1 VPYSALVVKRVTGV
15 NLLRRV
21 NRILDDAWYI
31 ECVERNAICEL
42 NRCFCRH
49 DLQHM
54 LDVARITYMIVLEE
68 CFIGDVATIGI
79 SGNRPL
85 LKIFDDPGFKDGA
98 TVISMPGMLMQVK
111 EIIYAAGLLH
121 DMACWVEYETG
132 ENHAAA
138 GARMAGEVLDRAGFN
153 NFEQGIISRAIR
165 EHRTG
170 GTEASPLGKNICR
183 ADDLARPCSRCAARD
198 ECYKISRME
207 TAGALLY

>member
-1 VPYSALVVKRVTGV
+1 MH
-15 NLLRRV
+15 RV
-21 NRILDDAWYI
+21 NRILLDPWYG

-42 NRCFCRH
+42 NRRFCRH

-68 CFIGDVATIGI
+68 CSMGEGVAIGM
-79 SGNRPL
+79 SGNLPL
-85 LKIFDDPGFKDGA
+85 LKIFDDPGLQDGA
-98 TVISMPGMLMQVK
+98 TAPGMLMQVK

-121 DMACWVEYETG
+121 DIARWVEYQTG

-153 NFEQGIISRAIR
+153 NAEQGIISRAIR

-170 GTEASPLGKNICR
+170 GTEAGPLGQYICR

-207 TAGALLY
+207 TAGMLLY